1 MNWKLTIVLVS
12 AFGIIKEFRPAT
24 PFLTPYLISP
34 PKILLMFN
42 FTVPSFFLTDLL
54 RYKPIAITE
63 AVALCVTWILL
74 LWGKTIWQ
82 MQIMQIAFGI
92 ASACELGY
100 ESYMFLIVDKKYYKL
115 VSSYTRAATLIGR
128 FFAYAL
134 AQFLVSF
141 NYGSYLL
148 LNQISFGAVCIIIP
162 IAIAFPPITSEII
175 NSKAQG
181 KQTNDKRQTSKIT
194 SNETTNAEDFNGTK
208 SENIDKSLESR
219 NASYNMTA
227 YFRFVLK
234 QFKIFKHN
242 KNVLK
247 WSIWWALTSCGI
259 YQGEIESNNIM
270 IEIDRFVVIKMNEF
284 GRVMNYVQSLWVTMQ
299 NISDNF
305 NAITECINTFI
316 GAAISFSMQYI
327 RKDWTVHDE
336 LILAITSTIIAI
348 LLIIMSQSKS
358 VIIAYI
364 LYVGVTAVY
373 NLLMTAACAT
383 IASEL
388 DSASYGFVFGLN
400 TFIALLLETIITFAF
415 ADKHGFALSI
425 RNQIPIFFLT
435 DILRHKP
442 VVVLEAV
449 SYCISHVIILWGN
462 KDYRQR
468 RILPMFHICMQ
479 SLIRNISNVS
489 LHMLEQ
495 PLYLA
500 NFWLM
505 DPISFGFGC
514 ITLLMACL
522 LPSISSKMITNKNL
536 REVGKCDQIIE
547 VNDDDE
553 RVSLNAISPT
563 VIPGMK
569 TYLQDAWT
577 HLMIFKS
584 KTTVFKWCIWWALA
598 GCGTFQ
604 VQNYVQNLWALLQE
618 NGKAYNGITECAV
631 TLIGAIA
638 CFLVQY
644 LKIDWAKCGEL
655 VLLINS
661 IISAILL
668 IVMSQ
673 TTSAFIAYILYI
685 AFATIYQLLIT
696 AASANIA
703 IELTTASYGFIFGF
717 STFVALFLQTILT
730 LIVVDKHGL
739 ALDIRTQFFI
749 YGCYFGAISTIF
761 ILMLIRKIIGKVT
774 VFSQADQCPE
784 KDTLT

>member
-1 MNWKLTIVLVS
+1 MYWKHVAYFMCL
-12 AFGIIKEFRPAT
+12 FGLIKKFRPAT
-24 PFLTPYLISP
+24 PFLTPFLISSHKNFTDVQLYSQIYPLWTYSYLIA
-34 PKILLMFN
+34 M
-42 FTVPSFFLTDLL
+42 
-54 RYKPIAITE
+54 
-63 AVALCVTWILL
+63 
-74 LWGKTIWQ
+74 
-82 MQIMQIAFGI
+82 
-92 ASACELGY
+92 
-100 ESYMFLIVDKKYYKL
+100 
-115 VSSYTRAATLIGR
+115 
-128 FFAYAL
+128 
-134 AQFLVSF
+134 
-141 NYGSYLL
+141 
-148 LNQISFGAVCIIIP
+148 
-162 IAIAFPPITSEII
+162 
-175 NSKAQG
+175 
-181 KQTNDKRQTSKIT
+181 
-194 SNETTNAEDFNGTK
+194 
-208 SENIDKSLESR
+208 
-219 NASYNMTA
+219 
-227 YFRFVLK
+227 
-234 QFKIFKHN
+234 
-242 KNVLK
+242 
-247 WSIWWALTSCGI
+247 
-259 YQGEIESNNIM
+259 
-270 IEIDRFVVIKMNEF
+270 
-284 GRVMNYVQSLWVTMQ
+284 
-299 NISDNF
+299 
-305 NAITECINTFI
+305 
-316 GAAISFSMQYI
+316 
-327 RKDWTVHDE
+327 
-336 LILAITSTIIAI
+336 
-348 LLIIMSQSKS
+348 
-358 VIIAYI
+358 
-364 LYVGVTAVY
+364 
-373 NLLMTAACAT
+373 
-383 IASEL
+383 
-388 DSASYGFVFGLN
+388 
-400 TFIALLLETIITFAF
+400 
-415 ADKHGFALSI
+415 
-425 RNQIPIFFLT
+425 IPIFFLT

-462 KDYRQR
+462 KVWQMQLMEIIFGLSTASDIAYVSYMYAIVDQKHFK
-468 RILPMFHICMQ
+468 RITSYVRAATLFGKFLAYGSGQ
-479 SLIRNISNVS
+479 LLISTHAVS
-489 LHMLEQ
+489 YLQLHE
-495 PLYLA
+495 
-500 NFWLM
+500 
-505 DPISFGFGC
+505 ISFGFGC